1 MSDMKQQ
8 QLANL
13 RSLREMWLQVN
24 PETVD
29 LATYKIE
36 NECGTHACLM
46 GWACLSGR
54 FSHIMKLVPMGG
66 FAPGRWFPRQADY
79 KGEITDY
86 TELRWLDNHF
96 GPGATHLFDP
106 RDDENCEHDTLLIDM
121 VGGAAYDD
129 MGDWELALARID
141 LQIQLV
147 TNE

>member
-13 RSLREMWLQVN
+13 HSLREMWLQVN
-24 PETVD
+24 PEAVD
-29 LATYKIE
+29 LATYKKE
-36 NECGTHACLM
+36 HACGTHACLM

-54 FSHIMKLVPMGG
+54 FSHIMKLVPMGE

-79 KGEITDY
+79 KGETTDY

-96 GPGATHLFDP
+96 GPGATYLFDP
-106 RDDENCEHDTLLIDM
+106 RDDEHGMLDETLLNR
-121 VGGAAYDD
+121 VGGPAVHS
-129 MGDWELALARID
+129 MSDWELALARID

-147 TNE
+147 SND